1 MGPISDLK
9 FGPKYGHFM
18 DPKLARFNTKMGP
31 GFGNI
36 WRSGRPTMAKLVA
49 RAAVQ
54 GATLY
59 NAGA

>member
-1 MGPISDLK
+1 
-9 FGPKYGHFM
+9 M
-18 DPKLARFNTKMGP
+18 DPKLSRFNTKMGP